1 MFQNSQ
7 KKIDMRQVSKLLLQR
22 LISSYFLMYDLSNFD
37 NKSSQ
42 NASTYTNGFI
52 NVYNSFFFFFWLF

>member
-42 NASTYTNGFI
+42 NASTYLHI
-52 NVYNSFFFFFWLF
+52 